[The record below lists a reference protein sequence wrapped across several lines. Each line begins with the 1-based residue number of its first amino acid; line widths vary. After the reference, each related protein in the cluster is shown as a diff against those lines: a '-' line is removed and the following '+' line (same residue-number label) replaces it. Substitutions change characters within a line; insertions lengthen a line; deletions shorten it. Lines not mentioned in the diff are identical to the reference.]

1 MIMKKTIAV
10 LAVSSMIACTDQ
22 QDLQNP
28 ENPPVEQSNTAQN
41 VAVLAG
47 LGVLLSILLV
57 KSLIE
62 GLEKEF

>member
-47 LGVLLSILLV
+47 LGVVLSILLV
-57 KSLIE
+57 KSFFDD
-62 GLEKEF
+62 LEKEF

>member
-10 LAVSSMIACTDQ
+10 LAVSSMVACTDQ

-28 ENPPVEQSNTAQN
+28 KNPPVEQSNTAQKL
-41 VAVLAG
+41 AVLAG
-47 LGVLLSILLV
+47 LGVVLSILLV